1 MFSPD
6 VTNNRPRD
14 LFDQTVVPEFGKEL
28 RVYSSS
34 EIIDEIHLS
43 MVDGVGPAITR
54 RLLACFGSIRAIFD
68 ASPKYLRAVD
78 GVGPKL
84 ADHLAHAREEY
95 HPDRLIELCEKENY
109 KILIPKDIRYPALL
123 RTIPDPPTVL
133 YLNGELL
140 PRDNM
145 ALAVVGTRG
154 MTYYGRKQTEKL
166 TEGLVRAGFTVVSGM
181 ARGVDGTAH
190 RTALEHGGRTI
201 AVLGSGFLN
210 IFPPEHKDLYRQIAE
225 HGAVL
230 SEFPPYQVSLPGH
243 FPQRNRIVSGMS
255 LGVLVV
261 ESPLKS
267 GSLITARMA
276 LEQNREVFAVPGPVD
291 SAHSRGCNRLIREGA
306 HLVESIDNIL
316 DELGPLPFPAA
327 QSEEE
332 TSPIR
337 HPAESRLNEREKK
350 VLSLV
355 ETTPR
360 SIDTIISASGL
371 NPGQV
376 LAVLSVLESRQLIVR
391 EGGNRV
397 RRS

>member
-1 MFSPD
+1 MPD
-6 VTNNRPRD
+6 NQPRD
-14 LFDQTVVPEFGKEL
+14 LFTQISESDPGKEI
-28 RVYSSS
+28 RVYSPN

-43 MVDGVGPAITR
+43 MVDGVGPATTR
-54 RLLACFGSIRAIFD
+54 RLLNYFGSVEAIFN
-68 ASPKYLRAVD
+68 ASLKDLRAVD

-84 ADHLAHAREEY
+84 AAHLVHAREEY
-95 HPDRLIELCEKENY
+95 HPDRLIDICEKENY
-109 KILIPKDIRYPALL
+109 KILIPYDIRYPSLL
-123 RTIPDPPTVL
+123 RTIPDPPAVL
-133 YLNGELL
+133 YLHGELK
-140 PRDNM
+140 PEDNM

-166 TEGLVRAGFTVVSGM
+166 TAGLVRAGFTVVSGM

-190 RTALEHGGRTI
+190 RAALEMGGRTI

-225 HGAVL
+225 QGAVL
-230 SEFPPYQVSLPGH
+230 SEFPPYQISLPGH

-261 ESPLKS
+261 ESPVRS

-276 LEQNREVFAVPGPVD
+276 LEQDREVFAVPGPID

-306 HLVESIDNIL
+306 HLVESIDDIL
-316 DELGPLPFPAA
+316 DDLGPLPFPAVRMKKEDA
-327 QSEEE
+327 
-332 TSPIR
+332 TPVR
-337 HPAESRLNEREKK
+337 HPAESRLNEREKMI
-350 VLSLV
+350 LSLV
-355 ETTPR
+355 ETTPK
-360 SIDTIISASGL
+360 SVDAIIATSGL

-376 LAVLSVLESRQLIVR
+376 LAVLSVLESRHFVVR